1 MTSGKTKCA
10 VKKQYILLPT
20 NSISMGIV
28 YGLNAAITVSEG
40 WEDGLPINGEEAVS
54 VTEY

>member
-1 MTSGKTKCA
+1 M
-10 VKKQYILLPT
+10 KKQYILLPT